1 MSTCR
6 SFTLFQAV
14 CTGCLVVLVI
24 KKKKERREREG
35 GRKKINR
42 KSYWNSPSPFDIKR
56 RIFQGFV
63 HLSYILFFQFR
74 LFLPFLEILPSSRG
88 EKRFPLVKG
97 AKEGRREKKRRSNF
111 KYSKRASGDKRG
123 KKNCARIF
131 VPLDR
136 AAMAEKE
143 SASALVSASRA
154 PLPSLSFTVTI
165 TLALAPVPFPAHD
178 RLIDRITRA
187 ATKRPTESREK

>member
-63 HLSYILFFQFR
+63 HLSYILFFHPSPIVHSCPIGKWLISRR
-74 LFLPFLEILPSSRG
+74 LFPPFLEILLSFLFS
-88 EKRFPLVKG
+88 
-97 AKEGRREKKRRSNF
+97 RREKIPVGKRSERANCEKGEGKRNGARILNIRSARVEI
-111 KYSKRASGDKRG
+111 KGG
-123 KKNCARIF
+123 KKIARAYSF
-131 VPLDR
+131 RSTEQQWRRKKAR
-136 AAMAEKE
+136 A
-143 SASALVSASRA
+143 R
-154 PLPSLSFTVTI
+154 
-165 TLALAPVPFPAHD
+165 
-178 RLIDRITRA
+178 
-187 ATKRPTESREK
+187 